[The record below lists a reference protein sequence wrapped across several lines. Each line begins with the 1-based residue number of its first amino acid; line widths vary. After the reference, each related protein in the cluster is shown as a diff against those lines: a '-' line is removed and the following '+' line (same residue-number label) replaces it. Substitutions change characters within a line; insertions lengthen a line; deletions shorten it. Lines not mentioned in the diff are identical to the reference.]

1 MKALHAAFSVVALV
15 GAALA
20 SPLAWAAP
28 MGFKDSQMAMGD
40 LGANWREAWVN
51 HAVTSRD
58 AFGGGALWMR
68 ADADRSR
75 TRSVGEA
82 TYTRLLARW
91 NTEHSQA
98 NLWFVGGI
106 GGVRGSDFGG
116 TRFLWAPGVQADY
129 ETTRLYVAAFARPY
143 RARGI
148 NHDYGAVRAG
158 FSFYETE
165 YEETQPWIVVEARRM
180 RGLSAR
186 TEITPMLRLIN
197 KGWFI
202 EAGVNQDRQA
212 RFNFMYIL

>member
-1 MKALHAAFSVVALV
+1 MIRRASLVVAV
-15 GAALA
+15 ALFA
-20 SPLAWAAP
+20 GSAQAAP

-40 LGANWREAWVN
+40 FNPNWREVSVN

-58 AFGGGALWMR
+58 AFGGGVLWMR
-68 ADADRSR
+68 ADDDRSR
-75 TRSVGEA
+75 ERATTRTIGEA

-91 NTEHSQA
+91 NAEHSQA
-98 NLWFVGGI
+98 NVWFVSGA
-106 GGVRGSDFGG
+106 GGVRSSDFNG

-129 ETTRLYVAAFARPY
+129 ETRRVYVAAFGRLY
-143 RARGI
+143 RASGI

-165 YEETQPWIVVEARRM
+165 YDETQPWLVVEARRM

-202 EAGVNQDRQA
+202 EAGMNQDRQA
-212 RFNFMYIL
+212 RFNFMHIL